1 MSAKPQDNVPDSTP
15 PSFTDQIKTVKY
27 SLPELLAEL
36 KYERATS
43 VLAMEKLHQTD
54 IGSLFQNKQRR
65 RRGKSE

>member
-1 MSAKPQDNVPDSTP
+1 MALTNHPYPGTP
-15 PSFTDQIKTVKY
+15 PPVNSIKTVKY

-36 KYERATS
+36 KLERAS
-43 VLAMEKLHQTD
+43 GVLAMEKLQQTD